1 MLSQRLSEGYL
12 PVVVQSS
19 DHPFEGDFRRTNG
32 SHGMVNTARPKTAL
46 HDFITPSKA
55 QEKIRHWHAHI
66 VEGDMTM
73 AVRRT
78 RENQLFVQRLPN
90 LSDSLVIAVNT

>member
-1 MLSQRLSEGYL
+1 
-12 PVVVQSS
+12 
-19 DHPFEGDFRRTNG
+19 
-32 SHGMVNTARPKTAL
+32 
-46 HDFITPSKA
+46 
-55 QEKIRHWHAHI
+55 
-66 VEGDMTM
+66 MTM